1 MNMIIGFLFHLGEKR
16 HTIIWLDSVPTLHTK
31 MQNHIGFAI
40 NYKLIFLAP
49 RSDANSELTFI
60 LAFLKYYS
68 LILGE

>member
-1 MNMIIGFLFHLGEKR
+1 MNMIKAFFFAWARSATQIFDWTASPRCTQK
-16 HTIIWLDSVPTLHTK
+16 
-31 MQNHIGFAI
+31 QNKTGFAI

-49 RSDANSELTFI
+49 RSDATSELTFI